1 MPGRKTNGQ
10 QEEYWET
17 CQRVVEGIF
26 NIQLKHCK
34 QVGLEWIPQKA
45 QATAHKM
52 FQKMWE
58 FKFLP
63 PGRGL
68 WIMGSPVVEK
78 IGSAALQ
85 NCGFI
90 STRDIHREFS
100 MPFVGVLI

>member
-1 MPGRKTNGQ
+1 MFRLSDLFIGQYKGKQPEWGFGDLSYFVYKTKYARKKTNGQ

-52 FQKMWE
+52 F
-58 FKFLP
+58 
-63 PGRGL
+63 
-68 WIMGSPVVEK
+68 
-78 IGSAALQ
+78 
-85 NCGFI
+85 
-90 STRDIHREFS
+90 
-100 MPFVGVLI
+100 